1 MRRAY
6 LVLGSMAAGMALVVG
21 TGGAVWW
28 WQASRPAASAP
39 ARFDSAAVVT
49 QVQGL
54 AELVTV
60 KYVIEKVVVLEDV
73 KLWGENRILLVAHGV
88 VKAGVDLR
96 NLGPDAVA
104 VDGPRVR
111 VRLPPATI
119 TDCYLDEEKTAVIE
133 HTTGLLRRFD
143 RGLEQAA
150 RREGLDAIRR
160 AAGYSGILA
169 EAEERARLQ
178 VVAFLQALGV
188 AEIEV
193 TR

>member
-1 MRRAY
+1 M
-6 LVLGSMAAGMALVVG
+6 VLGSMAAGVALVLG

-28 WQASRPAASAP
+28 WQASHPPAPRP

-96 NLGPDAVA
+96 SLSPEALA
-104 VDGPRVR
+104 VDGPSVR
-111 VRLPPATI
+111 IRLPPATL
-119 TDCYLDEEKTAVIE
+119 TDCYLDEEKTAVVE

-178 VVAFLQALGV
+178 VVTFLRALGF

>member
-1 MRRAY
+1 
-6 LVLGSMAAGMALVVG
+6 LVLGSVAAGAALVLG
-21 TGGAVWW
+21 TGGAMWW
-28 WQASRPAASAP
+28 WQSSRAPAPSY
-39 ARFDSAAVVT
+39 ARFDSAALVT

-88 VKAGVDLR
+88 VKAGVDLGGV
-96 NLGPDAVA
+96 GPEDVE
-104 VDGPRVR
+104 VNGPRVT
-111 VRLPPATI
+111 VRLPPAAI
-119 TDCYLDEEKTAVIE
+119 TDCYLDEEKTAVVE
-133 HTTGLLRRFD
+133 HTSGLLRRFD

-178 VVAFLQALGV
+178 VEAFLRALGF
-188 AEIEV
+188 AGIEV
-193 TR
+193 GR

>member
-28 WQASRPAASAP
+28 WQASRPAAPAP

-96 NLGPDAVA
+96 NLGADAVA

-160 AAGYSGILA
+160 AAGYSGILV

>member
-1 MRRAY
+1 MRRVH
-6 LVLGSMAAGMALVVG
+6 LVLGSMAAGVALVLG

-28 WQASRPAASAP
+28 WQASRPPAP
-39 ARFDSAAVVT
+39 YFTRFDSAAVVT

-96 NLGPDAVA
+96 SLSPDALA
-104 VDGPRVR
+104 VEGPRVR
-111 VRLPPATI
+111 IRLPPATV

-160 AAGYSGILA
+160 TAGYSGILA

-178 VVAFLQALGV
+178 VVAFLQALGF